1 MKTLFE
7 IDLQDYDEKAPRVE
21 RPSVRGIILKDG
33 KIALVHSLKY
43 DYYKFPGGGC
53 KKDENHIE
61 TLVREVKEETGLVVN
76 PNAIEEFGM
85 VHRIQKG
92 DFGDTFVQDNFYYM
106 CQVEDDIQNQQLDDY
121 EDEENF
127 TLEFI
132 TIDEAIAVNKNHHHG
147 LKEEDMF
154 YKVMIE
160 RESRVLA
167 LVKDWVQG

>member
-7 IDLQDYDEKAPRVE
+7 IDLQDYDEKGPRVE

-76 PNAIEEFGM
+76 PNTIEEFGM

-106 CQVEDDIQNQQLDDY
+106 CQVGDDIQNQQLDDY

-127 TLEFI
+127 TLEFV
-132 TIDEAIAVNKNHHHG
+132 TIDEAIAVNENHHHG
-147 LKEEDMF
+147 SKEEDMF

-167 LVKDWVQG
+167 LVKDWVKG

>member
-76 PNAIEEFGM
+76 PNTIEEFGM

-106 CQVEDDIQNQQLDDY
+106 CQVED
-121 EDEENF
+121 EENF

-147 LKEEDMF
+147 EKEEDMF

-167 LVKDWVQG
+167 LVKDWVKG

>member
-7 IDLQDYDEKAPRVE
+7 IDLQDYDEKAPRFE
-21 RPSVRGIILKDG
+21 RPSVRGIILKDE

-76 PNAIEEFGM
+76 PNTIEEFGM

-92 DFGDTFVQDNFYYM
+92 DFGDTFVQDNFYYV
-106 CQVEDDIQNQQLDDY
+106 CQVEDDIQNQQLADY
-121 EDEENF
+121 EDEERKAF
-127 TLEFI
+127 ME
-132 TIDEAIAVNKNHHHG
+132 
-147 LKEEDMF
+147 
-154 YKVMIE
+154 
-160 RESRVLA
+160 
-167 LVKDWVQG
+167 

>member
-1 MKTLFE
+1 M
-7 IDLQDYDEKAPRVE
+7 
-21 RPSVRGIILKDG
+21 
-33 KIALVHSLKY
+33 KY

-76 PNAIEEFGM
+76 PNTIEEFGM

-106 CQVEDDIQNQQLDDY
+106 CQVEDEIQNQQLDDY

-127 TLEFI
+127 ILEFI
-132 TIDEAIAVNKNHHHG
+132 TIDEAIAVNENHHHG
-147 LKEEDMF
+147 SKEEDMF

-167 LVKDWVQG
+167 LVKDWVKG